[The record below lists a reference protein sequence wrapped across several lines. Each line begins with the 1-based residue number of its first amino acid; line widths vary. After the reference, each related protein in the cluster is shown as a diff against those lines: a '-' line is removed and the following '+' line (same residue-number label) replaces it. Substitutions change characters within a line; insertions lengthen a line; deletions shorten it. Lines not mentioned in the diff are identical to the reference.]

1 MVMQFLENKKP
12 LKLDEIEARF
22 GYISD
27 IYKQNLEL
35 DIDFEIDDIRIM
47 LTSPYSNS
55 VFTNVESVLDYH
67 TKFFFKNSIYKEPL
81 AKALGLKKGEAKPVV
96 LDATAGMLVD
106 SLLIHSFGCKVIAF
120 ERNPIA
126 AILGLNTLKMSNINI
141 DFYYESAINFEGC
154 VDVIYFD
161 PMYGEEKN
169 SKTLPKKEM
178 RIFRKVV
185 GNDKDADT
193 IAKKLKT
200 KSRRL
205 VIKRSVK
212 ASPILENPSM
222 QITGKS
228 TRYDVYLNT

>member
-1 MVMQFLENKKP
+1 MQFLENNME
-12 LKLDEIEARF
+12 LTFDEIEVRF
-22 GYISD
+22 SNVFEIF
-27 IYKQNLEL
+27 KQNL
-35 DIDFEIDDIRIM
+35 DINIDFEIVDDRIM

-81 AKALGLKKGEAKPVV
+81 GRALGLKKGAPKPLV

-106 SLLIHSFGCKVIAF
+106 SLLIHSFGCKVMAY

-126 AILGLNTLKMSNINI
+126 AIL
-141 DFYYESAINFEGC
+141 AINTISLSDVDIEFHYDSAVNFNRD
-154 VDVIYFD
+154 VDVVYFD
-161 PMYGEEKN
+161 PMYGDEKN
-169 SKTLPKKEM
+169 EKTLPKKEM
-178 RIFRKVV
+178 RIFRTVV
-185 GNDKDADT
+185 GKDLDADK
-193 IAKKLKT
+193 IAKILKS

-212 ASPILENPSM
+212 ALPILENPTM

-228 TRYDVYLNT
+228 TRYDVYLNP